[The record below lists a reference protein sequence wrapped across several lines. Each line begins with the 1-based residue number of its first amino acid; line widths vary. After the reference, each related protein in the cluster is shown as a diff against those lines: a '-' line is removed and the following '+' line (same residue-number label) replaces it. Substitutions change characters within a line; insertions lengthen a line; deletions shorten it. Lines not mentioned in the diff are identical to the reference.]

1 MYRLICCY
9 FQKMIK
15 FEHPRLTRNKLSAK
29 EIWSLTIIPEDVNLK
44 KIAIAEFGSSE
55 ALNLL
60 VKLFPSGSALYFINK
75 PEDYN
80 KILEEMRKMK

>member
-1 MYRLICCY
+1 
-9 FQKMIK
+9 MIK
-15 FEHPRLTRNKLSAK
+15 FEHPRITRNKLSAK

-60 VKLFPSGSALYFINK
+60 AKVRLCILLINQK
-75 PEDYN
+75 TII
-80 KILEEMRKMK
+80 KFWKK

>member
-15 FEHPRLTRNKLSAK
+15 FEHPRITRNKLSAK

-60 VKLFPSGSALYFINK
+60 VKLFPSGSALYCNSYLNFTENLISFNL
-75 PEDYN
+75 YN
-80 KILEEMRKMK
+80 